1 MRSIDKAIA
10 LTNVNSRPG
19 ADKVNLLKELGFL
32 DRCIDRRYPNPGLW
46 YYLKARLLCQ
56 TSVSSLPNAEPSVV
70 DREQFEYA
78 FETLKRA
85 FEVEPKLLDVPWV
98 RANRRHSPQD
108 FPILRSEP
116 RFKELMEK

>member
-1 MRSIDKAIA
+1 MIDKAIA

-19 ADKVNLLKELGFL
+19 ADKVNLLKELAFL
-32 DRCIDRRYPNPGLW
+32 DRCIDCRYPNPGLW
-46 YYLKARLLCQ
+46 YYLKARLLCR
-56 TSVSSLPNAEPSVV
+56 TSVSFLPNAEPSIV

-116 RFKELMEK
+116 RFKKLMEK